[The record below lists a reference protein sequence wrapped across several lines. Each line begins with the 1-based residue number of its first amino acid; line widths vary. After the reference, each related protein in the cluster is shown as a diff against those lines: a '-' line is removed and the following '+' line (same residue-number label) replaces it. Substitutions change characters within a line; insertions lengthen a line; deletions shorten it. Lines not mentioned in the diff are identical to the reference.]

1 MDTTDPAAA
10 PPIADPRIA
19 LIWRHWLG
27 ARGGKAMPSRRAID
41 PTAILGALPILYLY
55 DYLPESGR
63 FFCRL
68 AGEEIQAG
76 SGVRGVKKHLDE
88 LFPPEIGAIIQRR
101 YRRVVDT
108 PCMVYAHGLMRTIVG
123 MVMPIERLVLP
134 LSDDGVAANGLI
146 GATVYHRDEALHD
159 LAARNSK
166 LIEENFL
173 PLPAMGWR

>member
-1 MDTTDPAAA
+1 METTDPIHAL
-10 PPIADPRIA
+10 PIADPRIA
-19 LIWRHWLG
+19 LMWRHWLA
-27 ARGGKAMPSRRAID
+27 ARGGKAMPSRRSID
-41 PTAILGALPILYLY
+41 PTAILGALPIVYMY

-108 PCMVYAHGLMRTIVG
+108 PCLVYANGLMRTIVG
-123 MVMPIERLVLP
+123 VVMPIERLVLP
-134 LSDDGVAANGLI
+134 LSDDGVTANGLI
-146 GATVYHRDEALHD
+146 GATVYDRDQALHD
-159 LAARNSK
+159 LAARNTK
-166 LIEENFL
+166 LIAEQFL
-173 PLPAMGWR
+173 PLPPTG